1 MLEKA
6 SIHIV
11 QSTFRHNMINSI
23 RLSTLHNNIDSFA
36 PYWKKYIYI
45 ILNVSE
51 YFVNLLNW
59 QSVLTRIKHILLYT
73 EYYAVVV
80 QVDKRYQILLNG
92 FEF

>member
-36 PYWKKYIYI
+36 PY
-45 ILNVSE
+45 
-51 YFVNLLNW
+51 
-59 QSVLTRIKHILLYT
+59 
-73 EYYAVVV
+73 
-80 QVDKRYQILLNG
+80 
-92 FEF
+92 